1 MKKLTKLMTGLA
13 VFLLFLS
20 AAAAQNGSVQNEAAL
35 SGSNYEIYDP
45 LIPQSFAF
53 DKKHGIFAGINNV
66 DNEIVIV
73 SHKSNSDGDGDGELR
88 VSHKFLVD
96 KVAGRHDV
104 NHIYRPKSVA
114 IYDGYVAFLASH
126 NDGCYFAVL
135 DLDGNLL
142 KKLTFPGHASAFS
155 YSPSAGELY
164 ISGENQTGFDVIVLD
179 TSNGINRV
187 DMENVTTLHYQKPR
201 MSEEIA
207 RRDPW
212 GIGMAAIAMS
222 VVFLALLLLYLVFKE
237 IGVQLLAKH
246 DRIQMLREAEG
257 KPRRESVAS
266 NVAASGGVY
275 AAIAAAVHLYGE
287 ELHDME
293 NTVLTINKVSRTYSP
308 WSSKVHGVNTF
319 FRFRRR

>member
-1 MKKLTKLMTGLA
+1 MKKLTKLMMGWAAL
-13 VFLLFLS
+13 LLFIPFL
-20 AAAAQNGSVQNEAAL
+20 AAQNDAAQ

-73 SHKSNSDGDGDGELR
+73 SHNGDGELNI
-88 VSHKFLVD
+88 SHRFLVD
-96 KVAGRHDV
+96 EVTGRHDTG
-104 NHIYRPKSVA
+104 HIYRPKSVA
-114 IYDGYVAFLASH
+114 IYDGYVAFLASRD
-126 NDGCYFAVL
+126 DGCYFAVL
-135 DLDGNLL
+135 DLNGNLV

-164 ISGENQTGFDVIVLD
+164 ISGENQTGFDVIVID
-179 TSNGINRV
+179 TRNGIHRV
-187 DMENVTTLHYQKPR
+187 DMNGVTTLHYQKPR

-237 IGVQLLAKH
+237 LGLQLIAKH
-246 DRIQMLREAEG
+246 DSIQKLREALG
-257 KPRRESVAS
+257 KPKRESVAS

-308 WSSKVHGVNTF
+308 WSSKVHGVNTY
-319 FRFRRR
+319 FRFRR